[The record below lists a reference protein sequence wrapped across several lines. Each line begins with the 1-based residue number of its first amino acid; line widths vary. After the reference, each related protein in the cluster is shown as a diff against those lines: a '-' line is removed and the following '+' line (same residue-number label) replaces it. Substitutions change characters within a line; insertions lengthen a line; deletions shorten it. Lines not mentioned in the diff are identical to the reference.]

1 MSEIDY
7 FSKPFFENAS
17 NGLLNY
23 LFQDDG
29 VSSDIPMYDPY
40 QTSALSFDG
49 DYYTDASS
57 VSTQRT
63 GELLPAAF
71 APIYSCGISYKNEPE
86 YQPLSTSDYELP
98 DILSQNAIATNQPDS
113 FDLSLQPSTDETI
126 GMTNYPEVRTD
137 SVPVSRPLPSISSRG
152 SLRTKVSEGLDK
164 RSRIFINDISNKVT
178 VLTET
183 TKKIRYLESAVKEL
197 RQKVR
202 EVEVLFFCVKTRRA
216 LSEICYKPVKSTV
229 NYHVMF
235 LQNPIPQAILA
246 ADGQFI
252 DANSQFC
259 SLTRKTVQQL
269 REMTLFKFAHPDD
282 LPCAFG
288 SYSSML
294 RGDTNSPGVC
304 MLRHCCLGD
313 CYQPVFFSLS
323 LVRDDHNS
331 PSFFVCNILPV
342 LACTCTDSN
351 NEECGIVLVHDCSR
365 QCSGLL
371 KGQNNRLYQIC
382 NPSEIFPWCA
392 QLVDTNTGIPV
403 SSATTL

>member
-1 MSEIDY
+1 MLSGITVI
-7 FSKPFFENAS
+7 
-17 NGLLNY
+17 
-23 LFQDDG
+23 
-29 VSSDIPMYDPY
+29 VSIIQS
-40 QTSALSFDG
+40 
-49 DYYTDASS
+49 
-57 VSTQRT
+57 
-63 GELLPAAF
+63 
-71 APIYSCGISYKNEPE
+71 
-86 YQPLSTSDYELP
+86 
-98 DILSQNAIATNQPDS
+98 
-113 FDLSLQPSTDETI
+113 
-126 GMTNYPEVRTD
+126 
-137 SVPVSRPLPSISSRG
+137 
-152 SLRTKVSEGLDK
+152 
-164 RSRIFINDISNKVT
+164 
-178 VLTET
+178 
-183 TKKIRYLESAVKEL
+183 
-197 RQKVR
+197 
-202 EVEVLFFCVKTRRA
+202 
-216 LSEICYKPVKSTV
+216 
-229 NYHVMF
+229 
-235 LQNPIPQAILA
+235 
-246 ADGQFI
+246 
-252 DANSQFC
+252 
-259 SLTRKTVQQL
+259 
-269 REMTLFKFAHPDD
+269 
-282 LPCAFG
+282 

>member
-1 MSEIDY
+1 MNLCINEL
-7 FSKPFFENAS
+7 FS
-17 NGLLNY
+17 LLEVP
-23 LFQDDG
+23 LLIETKSQSSG
-29 VSSDIPMYDPY
+29 VSI
-40 QTSALSFDG
+40 
-49 DYYTDASS
+49 
-57 VSTQRT
+57 R
-63 GELLPAAF
+63 
-71 APIYSCGISYKNEPE
+71 K
-86 YQPLSTSDYELP
+86 
-98 DILSQNAIATNQPDS
+98 
-113 FDLSLQPSTDETI
+113 
-126 GMTNYPEVRTD
+126 
-137 SVPVSRPLPSISSRG
+137 
-152 SLRTKVSEGLDK
+152 
-164 RSRIFINDISNKVT
+164 NKVT

-202 EVEVLFFCVKTRRA
+202 EVEVMISSDLFLQVKTRRA
-216 LSEICYKPVKSTV
+216 LSEICYKPIKSTV

-259 SLTRKTVQQL
+259 SLTRKTVHQL

-288 SYSSML
+288 YAMIIVVLLNSSYSSML

-323 LVRDDHNS
+323 LVRDDQNS

-342 LACTCTDSN
+342 LACTCTDNSN
-351 NEECGIVLVHDCSR
+351 EGYGIEVINNCSR

-371 KGQNNRLYQIC
+371 KGQNDRLYQIC

-403 SSATTL
+403 SSTTTLQAHLVGEVLL